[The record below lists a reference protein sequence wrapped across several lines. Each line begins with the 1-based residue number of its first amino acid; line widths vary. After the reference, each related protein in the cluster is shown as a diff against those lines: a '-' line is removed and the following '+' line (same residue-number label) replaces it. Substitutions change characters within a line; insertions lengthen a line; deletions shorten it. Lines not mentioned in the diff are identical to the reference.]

1 MYGQHRS
8 PAESQLRHG
17 AKLITGRTG
26 HLAHSPVVLQASWDE
41 ELKGTTESIS
51 LDVNGQC
58 LVERRD
64 VWGRESPSHPGR
76 GLRFG

>member
-1 MYGQHRS
+1 MQAS
-8 PAESQLRHG
+8 C
-17 AKLITGRTG
+17 AKERNV
-26 HLAHSPVVLQASWDE
+26 HLAASPVLLQASWDE